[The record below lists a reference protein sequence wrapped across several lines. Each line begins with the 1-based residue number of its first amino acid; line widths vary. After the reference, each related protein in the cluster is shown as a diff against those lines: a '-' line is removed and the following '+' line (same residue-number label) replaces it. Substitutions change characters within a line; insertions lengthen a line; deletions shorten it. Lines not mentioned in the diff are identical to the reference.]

1 MWDRKEL
8 KAKGKAAYN
17 ANKVACIIAALILMI
32 AGGVGSASTSSSS
45 ISTRHYLNN
54 NDQVTESIEDSVGG
68 EDAVTIEVNGEDLDA
83 GEAKNNIV
91 PMIAISSAVAALILI
106 LVMVGAMT
114 VALVLNPLNVGARK
128 FFIQNASDPE
138 TSVGGKNIGF
148 VFGKDYRNI
157 VFSMF
162 GTQLVNMLWLLLLII
177 PGIYKAYCWRLVPF
191 ILADEPDM
199 PGKEARALSASMMDG
214 SKWGSFVLDL
224 SFIGWKLV
232 GAITF
237 GILNIVFTNPYEAAT
252 DTELYLALKEQA
264 EQTTAS

>member
-17 ANKVACIIAALILMI
+17 ANKIACIIAALILMI
-32 AGGVGSASTSSSS
+32 AGGVGSASTTSSSV
-45 ISTRHYLNN
+45 STRHYLKN
-54 NDQVTESIEDSVGG
+54 NDQVTESYDDSAD
-68 EDAVTIEVNGEDLDA
+68 ENDAVTIEVNGEDLDV
-83 GEAKNNIV
+83 GEITHDVV
-91 PMIAISSAVAALILI
+91 PMMLLSSAVLALILI
-106 LVMVGAMT
+106 AVLVGTMT

-138 TSVGGKNIGF
+138 TGVDGKNVGF
-148 VFGKDYRNI
+148 VFGKHYRNI

-162 GTQLVNMLWLLLLII
+162 GTQIVNLLWLLLLII

-191 ILADEPDM
+191 ILADDPEM
-199 PGKEARALSASMMDG
+199 SGKEARALSASMMDG
-214 SKWGSFVLDL
+214 SKWASFVLDL
-224 SFIGWKLV
+224 SFIGWRLV
-232 GAITF
+232 GALTL

-264 EQTTAS
+264 E